1 MKKLIEL
8 LKDKPRLYNLV
19 FNSDTKSGKWCEIT
33 MMIVIVISLLVA
45 FLETNRTVA
54 MVLRDTLTIIEYELT
69 FIFTLEYLLR
79 VYCSPQPKKYIFSFF
94 GIIDL
99 LATLPLYLSFI
110 PFLSSTRYFFILRA
124 FRLIRIFRVL
134 RLFAFI
140 NEGFLLLQSIRQSL
154 RKIAVYFLF
163 VVILVV
169 ILGTL
174 MYMVEGDEP
183 NTQFTDIPTSIYWAI
198 VTLTTVGYGDITPVT
213 IFGRFLSSAIMILGY
228 TIIAVPTGI
237 VSATMI
243 DETRKKGSHGRCPRC
258 NEKTNLKANYCQHCG
273 ERL

>member
-1 MKKLIEL
+1 MKRILEL
-8 LKDKPRLYNLV
+8 LKDKPRLYSLV
-19 FNSDTKSGKWCEIT
+19 FDSDTKTGKKCEIA
-33 MMIVIVISLLVA
+33 MMITIVVSIIVA
-45 FLETNRTVA
+45 FLETNRSIA
-54 MVLRDTLTIIEYELT
+54 NDFRLILEILEYVLT
-69 FIFTLEYLLR
+69 FIFTLEYILR
-79 VYCSPQPKKYIFSFF
+79 IYCSPKPREYAFSFF

-99 LATLPLYLSFI
+99 LATLPLYLSLI
-110 PFLSSTRYFFILRA
+110 PVLTSTRYLFIFRT

-140 NEGFLLLQSIRQSL
+140 NEGYLLLESIKRSL
-154 RKIAVYFLF
+154 VKIAVYFLF

-169 ILGTL
+169 IIGTL
-174 MYMVEGDEP
+174 MYMVEGQVP
-183 NTQFTDIPTSIYWAI
+183 NTQFTDIPASIYWAI

-213 IFGRFLSSAIMILGY
+213 ELGRFLCSVVMILGY

-243 DETRKKGSHGRCPRC
+243 DETKKKGTNGRCPRC

-273 ERL
+273 EKL